1 MKINNIKLII
11 LDVDGVLIDSKKNME
26 LSFNRMCKK
35 NKIYHLKFEN
45 YFKYIGIPFV
55 KIISK
60 MGVKKNIN
68 KLKNDYFNYSL
79 SFRKKIKP
87 YKSVYETLK
96 DLQKKF
102 DLAIVTSKSMKNAK
116 NFLNL
121 FFPKIHFKIIC
132 SPNQKLKPKP
142 YPHMLLYVCKSLR
155 VKPQNSIYVGD
166 TFFDY
171 KSSKSSK
178 MKFVLAKYGYLSN
191 DKRIKTNYKIKKFS
205 DIIKLVND

>member
-1 MKINNIKLII
+1 MKLKNVKLII

-35 NKIYHLKFEN
+35 NKIYHLKFKN
-45 YFKYIGIPFV
+45 YFKNIGIPFT
-55 KIISK
+55 KIIFK
-60 MGVKKNIN
+60 MGIKKNIN
-68 KLKNDYFNYSL
+68 KLKKDYFDYSL

-96 DLQKKF
+96 DLQKRF
-102 DLAIVTSKSMKNAK
+102 YLAIVTSKSKKNAK

-155 VKPQNSIYVGD
+155 VKPLNSIYVGD
-166 TFFDY
+166 TFSDY
-171 KSSKSSK
+171 KSSKNSK

>member
-45 YFKYIGIPFV
+45 YFKYIGIPFA

-60 MGVKKNIN
+60 MGIKKNIN
-68 KLKNDYFNYSL
+68 KLKKDYFNYSL
-79 SFRKKIKP
+79 GFRKKIKP

-96 DLQKKF
+96 DLQKRY
-102 DLAIVTSKSMKNAK
+102 DLAVVTSKSMKNAK